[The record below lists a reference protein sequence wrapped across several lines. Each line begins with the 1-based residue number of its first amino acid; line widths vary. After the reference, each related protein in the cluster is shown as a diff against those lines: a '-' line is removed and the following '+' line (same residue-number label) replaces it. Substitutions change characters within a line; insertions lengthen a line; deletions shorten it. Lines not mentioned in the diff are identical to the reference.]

1 MNDSTNHDPAT
12 AMSDGC
18 NDPEQT
24 EEERIF
30 FSEASDER
38 LETAASGL
46 IITFTLS
53 IDLFACRFC
62 HQAMTSPREIC
73 CDAQSGL
80 LPG

>member
-1 MNDSTNHDPAT
+1 MNDSTNHAAT

-30 FSEASDER
+30 FSEASDEQ
-38 LETAASGL
+38 LEAAASSP

-53 IDLFACRFC
+53 IDLFAC
-62 HQAMTSPREIC
+62 
-73 CDAQSGL
+73 
-80 LPG
+80 

>member
-30 FSEASDER
+30 FSEASDKQ
-38 LETAASGL
+38 LEAAASSP

-62 HQAMTSPREIC
+62 HQAMGHRK
-73 CDAQSGL
+73 QL
-80 LPG
+80 RR